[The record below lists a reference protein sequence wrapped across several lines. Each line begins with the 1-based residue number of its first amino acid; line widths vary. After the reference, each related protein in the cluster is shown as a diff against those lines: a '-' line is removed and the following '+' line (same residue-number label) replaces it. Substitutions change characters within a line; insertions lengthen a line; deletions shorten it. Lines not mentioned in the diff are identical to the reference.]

1 MLKTIP
7 VINNKGGVGKT
18 TTTVNVAAGLA
29 RRGRRVLL
37 VDLDSQGSA
46 SLSLGV
52 GQNDL
57 KPSSA
62 EVLFGKTPVEEAIR
76 STSLEGVDLI
86 TGSLELANADVRLK
100 EQERGQ
106 YRLRE
111 VLSAVE
117 DRYQTILIDCAPSTS
132 ILSVCSLVAADA
144 FIIPVAPSYLALEGV
159 VSLGKTVRRVRRG
172 LGEAAPILG
181 VLLTM
186 VDRSEGEVP
195 ESIQKVRD
203 HYGGKVFET
212 EIRRD
217 PAVDEAQ
224 NRNKDIFQYAPDS
237 TAARDYDRVIDEIER
252 RLQQYGSVYGDL
264 MNGGE
269 NGSVQATGAQ
279 ANSSA
284 PSNGVSAASK
294 A

>member
-111 VLSAVE
+111 VLSTVE

-224 NRNKDIFQYAPDS
+224 NRNKDIFQYASDS
-237 TAARDYDRVIDEIER
+237 TAAQDYDRVIDEIER
-252 RLQQYGSVYGDL
+252 RLQQYNSVYGDL

-284 PSNGVSAASK
+284 SSNGVSAASK